1 MDVRVVALALALS
14 IFGSPAVAGTIRGVL
29 RASAPPPA
37 SSMPGNAYP
46 GRANSMALTHELI
59 RGLVTDAVVFVEKVP
74 AAVDSTLPMPSGP
87 HALAQKGQMFVPRV
101 VAIPAGGSVDFPNE
115 DPIYHNVFS
124 PSPARRFDLG
134 KYPRGQSRRV
144 FFPRHGV
151 INVFCDIHSNME
163 AFILVL
169 PHRAFARPDADGRF
183 ELPPLPPGQYVL
195 RAWHPDFREIQ
206 RDVTVPEDGDVSAD
220 LSF

>member
-1 MDVRVVALALALS
+1 MDVRVVLAALALALIS
-14 IFGSPAVAGTIRGVL
+14 APASAGTIRGTL
-29 RASAPPPA
+29 RVGSPPA
-37 SSMPGNAYP
+37 VVVPGNAYP
-46 GRANSMALTHELI
+46 GRANSMAHAHEVV
-59 RGLVTDAVVFVEKVP
+59 RGLVTDAVVFIDKIP
-74 AAVDSTLPMPSGP
+74 AAVDSTLPAPPGA
-87 HALAQKGQMFVPRV
+87 HVLAQKGQAFVPRV
-101 VAIPAGGSVDFPNE
+101 VAISAGSAVDFPNE

-144 FFPRHGV
+144 TFPRHGLV
-151 INVFCDIHSNME
+151 NVFCDIHSNME

-169 PHRAFARPDADGRF
+169 SSRAFTRPAEDGAF
-183 ELPPLPPGQYVL
+183 ELPPLPPGRYVL

-206 RDVTVPEDGDVSAD
+206 RDVVVPDEGDVTAD